1 MDLLA
6 SLLLEER
13 SALCQARAVPVT
25 NTSTLFFSLF
35 KKLYVYLFILY
46 ECMYVSAHIPQ
57 CALGGQIRVSS
68 STSVG
73 PGNGPQVISLGGRFL
88 NLLSPLAFSFS
99 FEIRFSIFWESY
111 SGCTYIASSF
121 PSEPLPQLLV
131 LYFK

>member
-6 SLLLEER
+6 ALLLEER
-13 SALCQARAVPVT
+13 SALCQARAVPVR

-35 KKLYVYLFILY
+35 KNLYVYLFILC
-46 ECMYVSAHIPQ
+46 ECMYVSAHIPH

-88 NLLSPLAFSFS
+88 NLLSPLAFSF
-99 FEIRFSIFWESY
+99 F
-111 SGCTYIASSF
+111 
-121 PSEPLPQLLV
+121 L
-131 LYFK
+131 